1 MGKGSGRR
9 NEDIKKVWDNWDTI
23 FGKKD
28 KETKDTT
35 EQTKEENTQE
45 TQESTKTK

>member
-9 NEDIKKVWDNWDTI
+9 NEDTKKVWDNWDTI

-28 KETKDTT
+28 KETKDI
-35 EQTKEENTQE
+35 KEEAHEKKSTE
-45 TQESTKTK
+45 KDESTKTK